1 MTAPRLEAGAAYWK
15 RSLQAFVGPADVSI
29 AFVDPSGRERTW
41 RGRLLR
47 LDDAAGPIVE
57 HAGAPAR
64 LCSWEQLRAMEDVG

>member
-29 AFVDPSGRERTW
+29 AFQGPVGRTRTW

-47 LDDAAGPIVE
+47 LDDPGGPIVE
-57 HAGAPAR
+57 HAGEPAR
-64 LCSWEQLRAMEDVG
+64 LCTWEQLRAVEDVG